1 MFKLRIVDN
10 FKGLQTSETVRYG
23 IPTREQAE
31 TIEGHCNASRS
42 QARRQQCEYVALPMT
57 EAEIMAWD
65 NTRKRDKKLQSLMNW
80 KKRRN
85 KKS

>member
-42 QARRQQCEYVALPMT
+42 KPLRCEYVAMPMT
-57 EAEIMAWD
+57 DREI
-65 NTRKRDKKLQSLMNW
+65 TEW
-80 KKRRN
+80 KNARAKERIPQ
-85 KKS
+85 

>member
-1 MFKLRIVDN
+1 MYKLRMIDN
-10 FKGLQTSETVRYG
+10 LLGPKSYETVRYG
-23 IPTREQAE
+23 IPTRGRAE
-31 TIEGHCNASRS
+31 TIEKRCNASRS